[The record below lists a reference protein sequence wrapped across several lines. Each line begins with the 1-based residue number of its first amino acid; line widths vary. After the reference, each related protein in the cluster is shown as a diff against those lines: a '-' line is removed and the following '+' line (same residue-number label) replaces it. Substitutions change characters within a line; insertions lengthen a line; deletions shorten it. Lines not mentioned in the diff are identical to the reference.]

1 MPLRLHMSNRTGRWI
16 AAAALAGLAGALA
29 CAVNPVTGRREF
41 SLMSESQEIALGQ
54 ESDPQIVAMY
64 GVYSDAAV
72 SAYVDSLGQRLARV
86 SHRPNLKYT
95 FRVVDSP
102 VINAFALPGGFV
114 YITRGILAHMN
125 NEAELAI
132 VLGHEIGHVTAR
144 HGAEQ
149 YSRQQLA
156 GLGLG
161 VGSILSPTVARVGQ
175 LAETGLGLLF
185 LKYGRDDET
194 QADELG
200 VQYATKAGYD
210 PERGVKFFEV
220 LDRQQQES
228 GETLPGWLSTH
239 PAPADRVTHTQQLA
253 AAAKTAGTGY
263 TVGESAH
270 KSRIDGIVFGDD
282 PRQGFVEGSVFKHP
296 GLVFE
301 WHVPDG
307 WKVQNTPAAVVAT
320 EPNGAAQLRLTMAE
334 VKGMT
339 PATLVRQVAEKNNA
353 TILEGGE
360 ESIHGYAAYVAVL
373 QVPTEGGASQ
383 RILLVAIQREASGPI
398 FRILGAA
405 NGLSTWQSRLYSSI
419 RSFGP
424 LRDQKALAIQPN
436 RVRVIAVPKGETL
449 QDAVGGFKDV
459 PVRIGT
465 VALLNNLLP
474 NSPLAP
480 GFRLKVVRGTYQE
493 GS

>member
-1 MPLRLHMSNRTGRWI
+1 MSRRTARWI
-16 AAAALAGLAGALA
+16 AVAALVVLAGTLA
-29 CAVNPVTGRREF
+29 CAVNPVTGKHEF
-41 SLMSESQEIALGQ
+41 SLMSESQEIALGE

-64 GVYSDAAV
+64 GVYADAAV
-72 SAYVDSLGQRLARV
+72 GAYVDSMGQRLARV

-102 VINAFALPGGFV
+102 VINAFALPGGYV

-161 VGSILSPTVARVGQ
+161 VGSILSPTVARVGA
-175 LAETGLGLLF
+175 LAQTGLGLLF

-200 VQYATKAGYD
+200 VQYASKAGFD

-239 PAPADRVTHTQQLA
+239 PAPADRVSHTRQLA
-253 AAAKTAGTGY
+253 ASAKIAGTRY

-296 GLVFE
+296 ALKFE

-334 VKGMT
+334 VKGTT
-339 PATLVRQVAEKNNA
+339 PAAFVRQVAEKNSA
-353 TILEGGE
+353 RIVEGGE
-360 ESIHGYAAYVAVL
+360 ESINGYAAYIAVL
-373 QVPTEGGASQ
+373 QVPTENGAVQ
-383 RILLVAIQREASGPI
+383 HVLLAGIQREASGPI

-405 NGLSTWQSRLYSSI
+405 EGLSTWQSRLYSSI

-424 LRDQKALAIQPN
+424 LRDAKAQAIQPN
-436 RVRVIAVPKGETL
+436 RVHVVAVPKHETL
-449 QDAVGGFKDV
+449 QEAVGGFKDV
-459 PVRIGT
+459 PVRLGT
-465 VALLNNLLP
+465 VALLNNLQP
-474 NSPLAP
+474 ESPLES
-480 GFRLKVVRGTYQE
+480 GFRLKMIRGTWQG